1 VTDFL
6 KLPIK
11 AQEYINFIEDFIECS
26 ISIIS
31 TGPSRDQ
38 TITR

>member
-1 VTDFL
+1 M
-6 KLPIK
+6 
-11 AQEYINFIEDFIECS
+11 NFIEEFIGCE